1 MDRMYQSHAEL
12 VDDNYVFTVSL
23 WLIESER
30 DIQQLSSFSL
40 ELNDRNQHVHLDDI
54 IQDVK
59 T

>member
-1 MDRMYQSHAEL
+1 MYQSHAEL